1 MDPRFGAIPIP
12 SYSSSS
18 YPSKSSTGLPM
29 FLGDGAYDPN
39 SGDELWRSSQIV
51 NTATAGTGSAIAAV
65 VGKTILVTSPETR
78 TISGLDIESGRQLW
92 QTPWQ
97 DGVLGSKR
105 CDRWRPLRLQRLH
118 RHARDPGS
126 RRKDDVVG
134 PPSAGGRSARS
145 RRLECRQKRVVLLA
159 KSLHRLA
166 IGRQHHR
173 FSVVLTSRLSNQQM
187 DRRTALDGHNPVW
200 RCLFNFV
207 GTISNNCMYLRDS
220 DFGKI
225 RPDLR
230 RRGAYES
237 HRLRYL
243 IQSNHKGSQR
253 EWTLD
258 PLFAVGTK

>member
-1 MDPRFGAIPIP
+1 MRYRFPRTHRRPTQVSPRRACRCFSATAPTTRIPVTNFG
-12 SYSSSS
+12 
-18 YPSKSSTGLPM
+18 
-29 FLGDGAYDPN
+29 
-39 SGDELWRSSQIV
+39 RSSQIV

-97 DGVLGSKR
+97 DAYWVRSGATDGDHFVFSDYTGN
-105 CDRWRPLRLQRLH
+105 
-118 RHARDPGS
+118 ARDPGS

-173 FSVVLTSRLSNQQM
+173 FSVVLTSRLSNP
-187 DRRTALDGHNPVW
+187 ANG
-200 RCLFNFV
+200 
-207 GTISNNCMYLRDS
+207 
-220 DFGKI
+220 
-225 RPDLR
+225 
-230 RRGAYES
+230 
-237 HRLRYL
+237 
-243 IQSNHKGSQR
+243 
-253 EWTLD
+253 
-258 PLFAVGTK
+258 

>member
-1 MDPRFGAIPIP
+1 MDPRFVAIPIP

-39 SGDELWRSSQIV
+39 SGDELWRSFTNRQHRDGRDRKRHRRGGRKNNPGHVSRDAH
-51 NTATAGTGSAIAAV
+51 NLGSRHREWPTV
-65 VGKTILVTSPETR
+65 VANALAR
-78 TISGLDIESGRQLW
+78 R
-92 QTPWQ
+92 
-97 DGVLGSKR
+97 VLGSKR

-187 DRRTALDGHNPVW
+187 DRRTASMATIQSGA
-200 RCLFNFV
+200 FV
-207 GTISNNCMYLRDS
+207 QFRGN
-220 DFGKI
+220 
-225 RPDLR
+225 DL
-230 RRGAYES
+230 EQLHVS
-237 HRLRYL
+237 PRLRL
-243 IQSNHKGSQR
+243 RKDQTRPAAKGCIRIAPTQVSDPIQ
-253 EWTLD
+253 
-258 PLFAVGTK
+258 P